1 MIIKNINESEFN
13 DLVINNKNRI
23 LVDFYA
29 DWCGPCKMLSSILDE
44 VVNDVN
50 NCTFY
55 KINIDSNR
63 SIAKKYGVMTIPTI
77 ILFENGR
84 ELRKSIGLI
93 SKDEILKFIN
103 E

>member
-1 MIIKNINESEFN
+1 MIIKSINESEFN
-13 DLVINNKNRI
+13 DLVINNTNRI

-55 KINIDSNR
+55 KINIDNNR
-63 SIAKKYGVMTIPTI
+63 SISKKYGVMTIPTI
-77 ILFENGR
+77 ISKLFNFE
-84 ELRKSIGLI
+84 
-93 SKDEILKFIN
+93 
-103 E
+103 